1 MQKQVNQGENEQ
13 EEVKRKLPATGEK
26 SKVYMENQEIKD
38 GASLVT
44 Q

>member
-1 MQKQVNQGENEQ
+1 MKKQVYQGENEQ

-26 SKVYMENQEIKD
+26 SKVYMENQEIKV
-38 GASLVT
+38 GASRVA